1 MCVCVIL
8 FSHLVTP
15 LLFLLLFPSCRR
27 EKTTLARSS
36 HKNFVFRFWRKPSL
50 LLPFAIIIVVG
61 HCCCRAGIFGPCC
74 AQQVRKATGKRRAA
88 ASSSSSSSASTS
100 TSASASASAAS
111 ARVRHRGRRS
121 VSSFPLRSLCHRSGN
136 WKNRIKN
143 NNLIYEM

>member
-61 HCCCRAGIFGPCC
+61 HCCCRAGIFWSLLRS
-74 AQQVRKATGKRRAA
+74 ASEKSHRKTP
-88 ASSSSSSSASTS
+88 SSSIVILILVGIHIHVGISIGISSIRTSPSSRSPFGFLLSAS
-100 TSASASASAAS
+100 
-111 ARVRHRGRRS
+111 
-121 VSSFPLRSLCHRSGN
+121 FSLPQER
-136 WKNRIKN
+136 
-143 NNLIYEM
+143 